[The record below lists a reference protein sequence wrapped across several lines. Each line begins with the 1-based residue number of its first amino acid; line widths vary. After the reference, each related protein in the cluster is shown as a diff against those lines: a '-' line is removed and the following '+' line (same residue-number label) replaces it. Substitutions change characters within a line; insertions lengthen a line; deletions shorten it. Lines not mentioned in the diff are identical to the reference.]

1 MLSLPR
7 MTRLIL
13 LLLAM
18 AHLGHAQKKEGA
30 NKTISGYVRDA
41 SNGEALIGVNVTI
54 PSRQVGT
61 SSNAYGFFSLTVPE
75 GSYEL
80 LFQYMGYEKEKR
92 SLNLEENTKL
102 EVELRPTSTQL
113 KEVEVSAQRSDANV
127 RSTEMSVAQLDMKE
141 VKKIPALLGEVDVI
155 RSLTLLPGVST
166 VGEGSGGFNV
176 RGGNTDQNLIL
187 LDQAPVY
194 NSSHLFGFF
203 SIFNP
208 DAVKDV
214 KLYKGGIPARY
225 GGRLSSVVD
234 VRQIEGNNR
243 EFGAEGGL
251 GLLSSRLMAQG
262 PLKKKK
268 ASFMVAG
275 RRSYI
280 DLFLK
285 LSDDPDINQNILYF
299 YDLNA
304 KVNYQIDAKNQIFL
318 SGYYGRDVFGIQDLF
333 NFDWGNLT
341 GSMRWNHL
349 INEQTFVNT
358 TAIFSDYTYSLGTPE
373 EQAFNFRLRSS
384 ITDFHLKNQWTQYLS
399 DRSTLRY
406 GLEGIFYRFKP
417 GKVTG
422 SVQSTLQEEY
432 ALEPSAYISH
442 EYEFGPLLSIRYGLR
457 YSSFYNLGPRT
468 VYQYD
473 NPDLPTDGNRI
484 DSTQYDGGELIQAY
498 DGLEG
503 LEPRLAVTY
512 LLSDEQSLKASFNRM
527 RQYIHLISNTT
538 SPTPVDIY
546 RPAGKYI
553 QPATVNQVALGYF
566 QNLEQNTWESS
577 LELYYKTFANVV
589 DYRNGADLIFNESIE
604 TELLSGEGRSYG
616 LEFLLRKNR
625 GDFTGW
631 ISYTFSR
638 TENRIDATDPTV
650 AINSGQWYPANYD
663 KRHDL
668 SLVLSYQLSPK
679 WSISS
684 TFSYQTGRPVT
695 PPEGAYQY
703 ENFTVPIYRNRNS
716 LRTPDYHRLDLSAS
730 YSPARDTS
738 KSWQHSW
745 SFGVYNLYARRNP
758 YSVYFEQQDG
768 GGRSG
773 FATQAMRLSIFA
785 TAIPFV
791 TWNFNF

>member
-1 MLSLPR
+1 MYCSQPLIRLTLLMLAL
-7 MTRLIL
+7 
-13 LLLAM
+13 
-18 AHLGHAQKKEGA
+18 AHLGQAQES
-30 NKTISGYVRDA
+30 NESRHTVSGYVRDA
-41 SNGEALIGVNVTI
+41 SNGEALIGVHVTA
-54 PSRQVGT
+54 PSRQAGT
-61 SSNAYGFFSLTVPE
+61 STNAYGFFSLTLPQ

-80 LFQYMGYEKEKR
+80 RIQYIGYR
-92 SLNLEENTKL
+92 SKTIQLKLDSTKKID
-102 EVELRPTSTQL
+102 VELKATSTQL
-113 KEVEVSAQRSDANV
+113 EEVEVSAQRSDKNV
-127 RSTEMSVAQLDMKE
+127 RSTEMSVAQLDMKD

-166 VGEGSGGFNV
+166 VGEGSSGFNV

-243 EFGAEGGL
+243 EFQAEGGL

-262 PLKKKK
+262 PLQKKKS
-268 ASFMVAG
+268 SFMVAG
-275 RRSYI
+275 RRYYV

-285 LSDDPDINQNILYF
+285 LSDDPDINQNILYY

-304 KVNYQIDAKNQIFL
+304 KLNYQIDDKNQIFF
-318 SGYYGRDVFGIQDLF
+318 SGYYGRDDFGIQDLF

-341 GSMRWNHL
+341 STLRWNHL
-349 INEQTFVNT
+349 VNEQTFVNT

-406 GLEGIFYRFKP
+406 GGEGVFYRFKP

-422 SVQSTLQEEY
+422 SVQSELQNEY

-442 EYEFGPLLSIRYGLR
+442 EYEFNPLLSVRYGLR

-468 VYQYD
+468 MYQYS
-473 NPDLPTDGNRI
+473 NPDLPTDDNRI
-484 DSTQYDGGELIQAY
+484 DSTQFQDGELIQAY

-512 LLSDEQSLKASFNRM
+512 MLSDERSVKASYNRM

-566 QNLEQNTWESS
+566 QNFEQNTWESS
-577 LELYYKTFANVV
+577 LEAYYKTFANVV

-604 TELLSGEGRSYG
+604 TELLSGKGRSYG

-625 GDFTGW
+625 GDLTGW

-638 TENRIDATDPTV
+638 TENKIDATDPTV
-650 AINSGQWYPANYD
+650 AINSGEWYPANYD

-668 SLVLSYQLSPK
+668 SVVLSYQLSPK
-679 WSISS
+679 WSLSS

-695 PPEGAYQY
+695 PPEGAFQY
-703 ENFTVPIYRNRNS
+703 ENFTVPIYRDRNS

-730 YSPARDTS
+730 YSPAKDTS
-738 KSWQHSW
+738 KSWYSSW
-745 SFGVYNLYARRNP
+745 NFGVYNLYARRNP
-758 YSVYFEQQDG
+758 YSVYFEQQESG
-768 GGRSG
+768 AGNG

-785 TAIPFV
+785 TVIPFV